1 MTNSEQRDANTSP
14 NSDSDARQLAEQYG
28 LVSASMVPSLKNYLI
43 STWRHKDF
51 IAELADAR
59 STQQYSD
66 SLLGRIWQLITPLLN
81 AAIYYLIFGI
91 LLGTRKGI
99 ENFTA
104 FLVAG
109 VFVFNFMQVTVTAAS
124 ASIPKNSR
132 LIQAV
137 HFPKLVLPLATVVQQ
152 IQQYLVSLTVLLVII
167 LATGEPLTLMWLTLP
182 LVLAM
187 QILFTTGFALIVA
200 RWGARSRDISQL
212 LPFFTHAWRYVSGVF
227 FSIAIFT
234 AAMPDAVGTALTLNP
249 GAVYIDLVRDSLM
262 ASESS
267 DPLIWI
273 MGAVWAIVF
282 FVFGLVYFY
291 RGERKYVN

>member
-1 MTNSEQRDANTSP
+1 MTTSGSSNSAGRE
-14 NSDSDARQLAEQYG
+14 LADEFG
-28 LVSASMVPSLKNYLI
+28 LVSASKIPSLFDYLK
-43 STWRHKDF
+43 STWRRKDF

-81 AAIYYLIFGI
+81 AAIYYFIFGI
-91 LLGTRKGI
+91 LLGTSKGI

-124 ASIPKNSR
+124 ASIPKNDR
-132 LIQAV
+132 LIKAI

-152 IQQYLVSLTVLLVII
+152 IQQYFVSLAVLLVIV
-167 LATGEPLTLMWLTLP
+167 LVTGEPLTWMWLTLP

-187 QILFTTGFALIVA
+187 QVLFTTGFALILA
-200 RWGARSRDISQL
+200 RWGARSRDINQL
-212 LPFFTHAWRYVSGVF
+212 LPFFTRTWRYVSGVF
-227 FSIAIFT
+227 FSITIFT
-234 AAMPDAVGTALTLNP
+234 ATMPEAVGTALLLNP

-262 ASESS
+262 VSESS

-273 MGAVWAIVF
+273 MGAVWAVVF
-282 FVFGLVYFY
+282 FVVGLVYFY
-291 RGERKYVN
+291 RGEKKYVN

>member
-1 MTNSEQRDANTSP
+1 MTNPESSNSAARELAN
-14 NSDSDARQLAEQYG
+14 QFG
-28 LVSASMVPSLKNYLI
+28 LVSASKIPSLFDYLK
-43 STWRHKDF
+43 STWRRKDF
-51 IAELADAR
+51 VAELADAR

-91 LLGTRKGI
+91 LLGTSKGI

-124 ASIPKNSR
+124 ASIPKNDR
-132 LIQAV
+132 LIKAI

-152 IQQYLVSLTVLLVII
+152 IQQYFVSLVVLLVIV
-167 LATGEPLTLMWLTLP
+167 LVTGEPLTLMWLTLP

-187 QILFTTGFALIVA
+187 QILFTTGFALILA
-200 RWGARSRDISQL
+200 RWGARSRDINQL
-212 LPFFTHAWRYVSGVF
+212 LPFFTRTWRYVSGVF
-227 FSIAIFT
+227 FSITIFT
-234 AAMPDAVGTALTLNP
+234 ATMPAAVGTALLLNP

-262 ASESS
+262 VTESS
-267 DPLIWI
+267 DPIIWI

-282 FVFGLVYFY
+282 FVAGLVYFY
-291 RGERKYVN
+291 RGEKKYVN

>member
-1 MTNSEQRDANTSP
+1 MTVTSP
-14 NSDSDARQLAEQYG
+14 NGDSSAKQLATQHG
-28 LVSASMVPSLKNYLI
+28 LVSASKIPGLGDYIK
-43 STWRHKDF
+43 STWRRKDF
-51 IAELADAR
+51 VAELADAR

-81 AAIYYLIFGI
+81 AAIYYLIFGV
-91 LLGTRKGI
+91 LLGTSKGI

-124 ASIPKNSR
+124 ASIPKNDR
-132 LIQAV
+132 LIKAI

-152 IQQYLVSLTVLLVII
+152 IQQYAVSLIVLVVIVLL
-167 LATGEPLTLMWLTLP
+167 TGEPLTLMWLTLP

-187 QILFTTGFALIVA
+187 QILFTTGFALILA
-200 RWGARSRDISQL
+200 RWGARSRDINQL
-212 LPFFTHAWRYVSGVF
+212 LPFFTRTWRYVSGVF
-227 FSIAIFT
+227 FSITIFT
-234 AAMPDAVGTALTLNP
+234 ATMPAAVGTALLLNP

-262 ASESS
+262 VTESS
-267 DPLIWI
+267 DPIIWI

-282 FVFGLVYFY
+282 FAAGLVYFY
-291 RGERKYVN
+291 RGEKKYVN

>member
-1 MTNSEQRDANTSP
+1 MDSNT
-14 NSDSDARQLAEQYG
+14 ATQLAAKYG
-28 LVSASMVPSLKNYLI
+28 LTSASKVPSLKDYLK
-43 STWRHKDF
+43 STWRRRDF

-91 LLGTRKGI
+91 LLGTSKGI

-124 ASIPKNSR
+124 ASIPKNNR
-132 LIQAV
+132 LIKAI

-152 IQQYLVSLTVLLVII
+152 IQQYAVSLIVLLII
-167 LATGEPLTLMWLTLP
+167 VLATGEPLTLMWLTLP
-182 LVLAM
+182 IVLAM
-187 QILFTTGFALIVA
+187 QILFTTGFALILA
-200 RWGARSRDISQL
+200 RWGARSRDINQL
-212 LPFFTHAWRYVSGVF
+212 LPFFTRTWRYVSGVF
-227 FSIAIFT
+227 FSITIFT
-234 AAMPDAVGTALTLNP
+234 ATMPDAVGAALLLNP

-262 ASESS
+262 VTESS
-267 DPLIWI
+267 DPLIWV
-273 MGAVWAIVF
+273 MGAVWAIAF
-282 FVFGLVYFY
+282 FVVGLVYFY

>member
-1 MTNSEQRDANTSP
+1 MTSSGSKGKAANE
-14 NSDSDARQLAEQYG
+14 LAAQYG
-28 LVSASMVPSLKNYLI
+28 LISASKVPGLKDYLK
-43 STWRHKDF
+43 STWQRRDF
-51 IAELADAR
+51 ITELADAR

-91 LLGTRKGI
+91 LLGTSKGI

-124 ASIPKNSR
+124 ASIPKNNR
-132 LIQAV
+132 LIKAI
-137 HFPKLVLPLATVVQQ
+137 HFPKLVLPLATVIQQ
-152 IQQYLVSLTVLLVII
+152 IQQYFVSLVVLLVIV

-187 QILFTTGFALIVA
+187 QVLFTTGFALILA
-200 RWGARSRDISQL
+200 RWGARSRDINQL
-212 LPFFTHAWRYVSGVF
+212 LPFFTRTWRYVSGVF
-227 FSIAIFT
+227 FSITIFT
-234 AAMPDAVGTALTLNP
+234 ASMADVVGTALLLNP

-262 ASESS
+262 VTESS
-267 DPLIWI
+267 GPIIWV
-273 MGAVWAIVF
+273 MGVVWAFVF
-282 FVFGLVYFY
+282 FAVGLVYFY
-291 RGERKYVN
+291 RGEKKYVN

>member
-1 MTNSEQRDANTSP
+1 MANSESS
-14 NSDSDARQLAEQYG
+14 NSAARELADQFG
-28 LVSASMVPSLKNYLI
+28 LVSASKIPSLFDYLK
-43 STWRHKDF
+43 STWRRKDF

-81 AAIYYLIFGI
+81 AAIYYFIFGI
-91 LLGTRKGI
+91 LLGTSKGI

-124 ASIPKNSR
+124 ASIPKNNR
-132 LIQAV
+132 LIKAI

-152 IQQYLVSLTVLLVII
+152 IQQYFVSLVVLLVIV
-167 LATGEPLTLMWLTLP
+167 LATGEPLTWMWLTLP

-187 QILFTTGFALIVA
+187 QVLFTTGFALILA
-200 RWGARSRDISQL
+200 RWGASSRDIKQI
-212 LPFFTHAWRYVSGVF
+212 LPFFTRTWRYVSGVF
-227 FSIAIFT
+227 FSITIFT
-234 AAMPDAVGTALTLNP
+234 ASMADAVGTALLLNP

-262 ASESS
+262 VTESS

-273 MGAVWAIVF
+273 MGAVWAILF
-282 FVFGLVYFY
+282 FVVGLVYFY
-291 RGERKYVN
+291 RGEKKYVN

>member
-1 MTNSEQRDANTSP
+1 MTTSSPMDSNT
-14 NSDSDARQLAEQYG
+14 ATQLAAQYG
-28 LVSASMVPSLKNYLI
+28 LTSASKVPSLKDYLK
-43 STWRHKDF
+43 STWRRRDF

-91 LLGTRKGI
+91 LLGTSKGI

-124 ASIPKNSR
+124 ASIPKNNR
-132 LIQAV
+132 LIKAI

-152 IQQYLVSLTVLLVII
+152 IQQYAVSLIVLLII
-167 LATGEPLTLMWLTLP
+167 VLATGEPLTLMWLTLP
-182 LVLAM
+182 IVLAM
-187 QILFTTGFALIVA
+187 QILFTTGFALILA
-200 RWGARSRDISQL
+200 RWGARSRDINQL
-212 LPFFTHAWRYVSGVF
+212 LPFFTRTWRYVSGVF
-227 FSIAIFT
+227 FSITIFT
-234 AAMPDAVGTALTLNP
+234 ATMPDAVGAALLLNP

-262 ASESS
+262 VTESS

-273 MGAVWAIVF
+273 MGAVWALVF
-282 FVFGLVYFY
+282 FAVGLVYFY